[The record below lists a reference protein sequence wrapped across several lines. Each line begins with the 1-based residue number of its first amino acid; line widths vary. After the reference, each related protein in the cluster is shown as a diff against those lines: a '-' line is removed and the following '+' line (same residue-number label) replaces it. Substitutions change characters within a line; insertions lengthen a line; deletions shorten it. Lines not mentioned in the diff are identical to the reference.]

1 MAEQDAE
8 PKRDP
13 ERRWRIVEWAAL
25 GAWLALAGGFAFLT
39 RPGEGPDEPQ
49 HLAYVQSL
57 AINHELPE
65 FTPVVRVSASGHIGT
80 PQAQHPPTYYLLI
93 APIYVA
99 CAGDEVLFFRVARLL
114 SVLLG
119 IGTLL
124 LVRLTAR
131 AAFPD
136 EPAVGAFAMV
146 FVASFGTNAYIAGTI
161 NNDPLAAL
169 FVAAGLYLTVRAL
182 QAEQPLRP
190 MIVLGAVTG
199 VALAVK
205 LTSALLLGAVVVAAI
220 VIGGRAAR
228 GRWLRTVT
236 LLSAGLAAAA
246 IVAAPWYVRN
256 ALVLG
261 EAFPRSDYRPL
272 FMSPLAIILDTGA
285 MALLLLAAVDEL
297 LMGLWQPH
305 WYFRGGASWFAHRA
319 MTTYDLN
326 LETEPWL
333 SRLPS
338 LLIVLT
344 GCVGLVMR
352 WRSGLS
358 GVQRAL
364 VAACVTALGVA
375 VLGVWQQATL
385 QDWHV
390 LEFAGRYTPTMVPV
404 LGLLLGV
411 GYHTLIPRRFRFPG
425 AFVILAALLAWD
437 AHTAWLMHLWRV
449 TRARMF

>member
-1 MAEQDAE
+1 MAEHEGATGPDV
-8 PKRDP
+8 

-25 GAWLALAGGFAFLT
+25 AAWLALAGAFVFLT

-65 FTPVVRVSASGHIGT
+65 FTPAVRVSASGHIGT

-93 APIYVA
+93 APIYLA
-99 CAGDEVLFFRVARLL
+99 AGGDTVMFFRLARLV

-131 AAFPD
+131 AAFP
-136 EPAVGAFAMV
+136 EQPAVSALAMV
-146 FVASFGTNAYIAGTI
+146 FVATFGTNAYIAGTI
-161 NNDPLAAL
+161 NNDPLAAM
-169 FVAAGLYLTVRAL
+169 FVAAGLYLAVRAL

-190 MIVLGAVTG
+190 MILLGAVTG
-199 VALAVK
+199 AALAVK

-220 VIGGRAAR
+220 AIGGRAGE
-228 GRWLRTVT
+228 GRWLRTAT
-236 LLSAGLAAAA
+236 LLGAGLAAAA
-246 IVAAPWYVRN
+246 VIAAPWYVRN

-261 EAFPRSDYRPL
+261 EPFPRSDYRPL

-285 MALLLLAAVDEL
+285 MALLLLATVDEL

-305 WYFRGGASWFAHRA
+305 WYFRRGASWFAHHA
-319 MTTYDLN
+319 MATYDLN
-326 LETEPWL
+326 LGTEPWL

-338 LLIVLT
+338 LLIVLA

-358 GVQRAL
+358 RVQRAL
-364 VAACVTALGVA
+364 AAACLTALGMG

-390 LEFAGRYTPTMVPV
+390 LEFAGRYTPTMVPA
-404 LGLLLGV
+404 LGLLLGL
-411 GYHTLIPRRFRFPG
+411 GYHALTPRRFRLPG
-425 AFVILAALLAWD
+425 VFVVMAGLLAWD
-437 AHTAWLMHLWRV
+437 AYTAWLMQVWRV
-449 TRARMF
+449 THERMF